1 MKPLLLFAVCLSLVG
16 CLKTRA
22 ELQGSSGSSMR
33 TDSSGRYVTGNMDQ
47 QQRAQI
53 DSRFF
58 EIDRDFRQLYGKI
71 ESLEKQVADL
81 SAKNAQPLEP
91 ATAGATATPD
101 KVKDLEKRMSTLE
114 EAIIALDKK
123 VSGGAASKNEKT
135 SFQPKQQPKGL
146 YSVAE
151 SLYGQGKYEEA
162 IQAYEKYRKRYPR
175 GKKYAEATLKMGMC
189 FQRLKMPMDAK
200 AFYNEVIQRYPKSQ
214 TAKAAQTNIKSI
226 Q

>member
-1 MKPLLLFAVCLSLVG
+1 M
-16 CLKTRA
+16 
-22 ELQGSSGSSMR
+22 
-33 TDSSGRYVTGNMDQ
+33 
-47 QQRAQI
+47 
-53 DSRFF
+53 
-58 EIDRDFRQLYGKI
+58 
-71 ESLEKQVADL
+71 ADL

-175 GKKYAEATLKMGMC
+175 GKKYAEATLKNGDVFSALENAYGC
-189 FQRLKMPMDAK
+189 
-200 AFYNEVIQRYPKSQ
+200 KSFL
-214 TAKAAQTNIKSI
+214 
-226 Q
+226 